1 MRAQKRSAGA
11 SRARLGKRPAVAARG
26 PRTVASPQPADV
38 QSIERQRLA
47 AAPAPKVVYVAMS
60 ADLIH
65 PGHLNIIHTA
75 RELGEV
81 TVGLLTDQAIASY
94 KRLPYLSYEQRK
106 AIVDDIKGVKRVIP
120 QETLDYVP
128 NLRALRPDYVVH
140 GDDWRTGVQKE
151 TRARV
156 IDVLGEWGGRLVE
169 PTYTPG
175 ISSTQLINS
184 AKEIGTTP
192 DIRRRRLR
200 RLLQAKP
207 LVRLLEA
214 HSGLTGLI
222 VENVSVRQND
232 LPREFDAM
240 WLSSLTDSLS
250 KGKPDIECVDLTS
263 RITTIHDI
271 LEITT
276 KPIVFDGDTGGIPEH
291 FVYTVKTL
299 ERLGVSGV
307 IIEDKVGLKKNS
319 LFGTDVEQTQAD
331 PVDFAHKIEVG
342 KRAQVTDDFMIIAR
356 IESLVLGKG
365 IDDALERARTYIAAG
380 ADGIFVSS
388 KEKTASEILA
398 FCRRYSELDNRV
410 PLAVVPSTYSGV
422 TEEQLS
428 NAGVRMVIYAN
439 HLLRSAYPSMMRAAR
454 SILES
459 GRAQEAEEFCMPIS
473 EVLSLIPGG
482 K

>member
-1 MRAQKRSAGA
+1 MSAHDETAGA
-11 SRARLGKRPAVAARG
+11 ATFDPGAAVSTARAR
-26 PRTVASPQPADV
+26 T
-38 QSIERQRLA
+38 
-47 AAPAPKVVYVAMS
+47 VYVGMS

-65 PGHLNIIHTA
+65 PGHLNILATA

-94 KRLPYLSYEQRK
+94 KRLPFLSYEQRK
-106 AIVDDIKGVKRVIP
+106 VIVENIRGVKQVIP
-120 QETLDYVP
+120 QQTLDYVP
-128 NLRALRPDYVVH
+128 NLQMLRPDYVVH

-151 TRARV
+151 VRARV
-156 IDVLGEWGGRLVE
+156 IELLGQWGGRLVE
-169 PTYTPG
+169 PEYTAG
-175 ISSTQLINS
+175 ISSTQLNR
-184 AKEIGTTP
+184 AAREIGTTP
-192 DIRRRRLR
+192 EIRLRRLR
-200 RLLQAKP
+200 RLLHAKP

-232 LPREFDAM
+232 VPLEFDAM
-240 WLSSLTDSLS
+240 WLSSLTDSTA
-250 KGKPDIECVDLTS
+250 KGKPDIECIDLTS
-263 RITTIHDI
+263 RMTTINDI

-276 KPIVFDGDTGGIPEH
+276 KPVIFDGDTGGIPEH

-299 ERLGVSGV
+299 ERLGVSAV

-319 LFGTDVEQTQAD
+319 LFGTDVAQTQAD
-331 PVDFAHKIEVG
+331 VAEFCHKIEAG

-365 IDDALERARTYIAAG
+365 MEDALARARQYIAAG
-380 ADGIFVSS
+380 ADGIMVSS

-398 FCRRYSELDNRV
+398 FCREYAELDNRV
-410 PLAVVPSTYSGV
+410 PLVVVPSTYSGV
-422 TEEQLS
+422 TEEQLA
-428 NAGVRMVIYAN
+428 NAGVRIVIYAN
-439 HLLRSAYPSMMRAAR
+439 HLLRAAYPSMLRAAK

-459 GRAQEAEEFCMPIS
+459 GRALEADEFCLPIS
-473 EVLSLIPGG
+473 EVLQLIPGG